1 MAVFYNAV
9 EWLATFVEGLL
20 VLYVSNEMCEK
31 KYSQKKH
38 YLLLLAF
45 ATAHTILIKSLN
57 NIKLFSYATIIIA
70 LIYALIVSYIL
81 SSGSFVLH
89 ATSVMIPY
97 FCTVSL
103 DYVLAFLLVAIM
115 GDSTNI
121 FKGANLFFMNIGIE
135 RALYLIG
142 DKLLLCL
149 LAVAFG
155 KYYKRIKNF
164 DKRSLGLMLAVS
176 ISSFSAMTVLT
187 TLILSADPTAMHIS
201 TFFAMFFIIIALF
214 STTMAVFLS
223 EKYQNKKRE
232 TGILALTNAMMEKN
246 FAELQESQNTIY
258 QQVHDFKNHLRTIG
272 GMVASQSE
280 AADYIEDLL
289 AGSYIQAQYCHSDND
304 VINSIINCKISMAQ
318 TQKIKFDYRVS
329 LESQLNV
336 SSVDICAILANQID
350 NAFEACVKI
359 TDESKRFTRVEIW
372 QKESFVFFKVT
383 NSADK
388 NPFNKKNEL
397 ISTKTDKDYLHGFGI
412 KSINRSVSKY
422 GGTLKN
428 EYKDGNFIS
437 IAMVLNNE

>member
-1 MAVFYNAV
+1 MAVFYNAI
-9 EWLATFVEGLL
+9 EWLATFAEGLL

-38 YLLLLAF
+38 YLLLLTF

-121 FKGANLFFMNIGIE
+121 FKGANLFFMNIGME
-135 RALYLIG
+135 RSLYLIG
-142 DKLLLCL
+142 DKLLLGL

-155 KYYKRIKNF
+155 KYYRKIKNF
-164 DKRSLGLMLAVS
+164 GKRSLSLMLAVS
-176 ISSFSAMTVLT
+176 ISSFSVMTVLT
-187 TLILSADPTAMHIS
+187 TLILSAASTAIHIS
-201 TFFAMFFIIIALF
+201 TLFAMLFIIIALL

-232 TGILALTNAMMEKN
+232 TEILALTNAMMEKN

-272 GMVASQSE
+272 GMVDSQSE

-289 AGSYIQAQYCHSDND
+289 AGSYTQAQYCHSDND
-304 VINSIINCKISMAQ
+304 VVNSIINCKISIAQ
-318 TQKIKFDYRVS
+318 THKIKLDYRVS
-329 LESQLNV
+329 LTSQLRI

-359 TDESKRFTRVEIW
+359 PDESKRFTTIEIW
-372 QKESFVFFKVT
+372 QKEAFVFFKVT

-397 ISTKTDKDYLHGFGI
+397 ISTKADKDYLHGFGI

-428 EYKDGNFIS
+428 EYKDGKFIS
-437 IAMVLNNE
+437 VAMLLNNE

>member
-1 MAVFYNAV
+1 MAVFYNAI
-9 EWLATFVEGLL
+9 EWLATFAEGLL

-38 YLLLLAF
+38 YLLLLTF

-121 FKGANLFFMNIGIE
+121 FKGANLFFMNIGME
-135 RALYLIG
+135 RSLYLIG
-142 DKLLLCL
+142 DKLLLGL

-155 KYYKRIKNF
+155 KYYKKIKNF
-164 DKRSLGLMLAVS
+164 DKRSLSLMLAVS

-187 TLILSADPTAMHIS
+187 TLILSAASTAIHIS
-201 TFFAMFFIIIALF
+201 TLFAMLFIIIALL

-232 TGILALTNAMMEKN
+232 TEILALTNAMMEKN

-289 AGSYIQAQYCHSDND
+289 AGSYTQAQYCHSDND
-304 VINSIINCKISMAQ
+304 VVNSIINCKISIAQ
-318 TQKIKFDYRVS
+318 THKIKLDYRVS
-329 LESQLNV
+329 LTSQLRI

-359 TDESKRFTRVEIW
+359 PDESKRFTTIEIW
-372 QKESFVFFKVT
+372 QKEAFVFFKVT

-397 ISTKTDKDYLHGFGI
+397 ISTKADKDYLHGFGI

-428 EYKDGNFIS
+428 EYKDGKFIS
-437 IAMVLNNE
+437 VAMLLNNE